1 MGTDVKSAPRK
12 CKTGEDLWYCR
23 IKRLCDV
30 GGALVGGIVLMPV
43 MLLIALAVKLDS
55 PGPALFRQERLGKN
69 GRPFILYKFRSMV
82 VDAERNG
89 PCWAEHDDVRCT
101 RVGHFLRRS
110 HLDELPQ
117 LWNILRGEMSFVGP
131 RPERAYFYHLLE
143 GEIPDF
149 ALRMQVVP
157 GLTGLAQV
165 SGGFSRDPRKK
176 LAFDLYY
183 INRHSLWLDFR
194 CLVKTVLVALRIP
207 LEQEG
212 ISCQTIPS

>member
-1 MGTDVKSAPRK
+1 MGSDVKSAPKERT
-12 CKTGEDLWYCR
+12 TGEDLWYCR

-117 LWNILRGEMSFVGP
+117 FWNILRGEMSFVGP

-165 SGGFSRDPRKK
+165 SGGFSRDPERSWR
-176 LAFDLYY
+176 L
-183 INRHSLWLDFR
+183 ICIISTVVR
-194 CLVKTVLVALRIP
+194 CGWISVAW
-207 LEQEG
+207 
-212 ISCQTIPS
+212 

>member
-1 MGTDVKSAPRK
+1 MGSDVKSAPRK

-30 GGALVGGIVLMPV
+30 GGALVGGIILMPV

-117 LWNILRGEMSFVGP
+117 FWNILRGEMSFVGP

-183 INRHSLWLDFR
+183 IDRRSLWLDFR

-207 LEQEG
+207 SEQEG